1 MIHQIKIKVCFLL
14 LLGILVG
21 SFSQNMWG
29 QCEITVSTSNSNT
42 DFVQVLVLADTDGT
56 IIDIMNGN
64 SATFTTPSTG
74 SYNVHALNYDP
85 NNPPNPLPTIG
96 GTIPQVGSVSGC
108 FNSDNFASDIKPIE
122 CLCNV
127 EPITASFNAQ
137 DGYEI
142 IYVLADVSGLILA
155 TNTTGMFSAADGLA
169 DDTFIHALHYEMA
182 NPPSPLPMVGGNVS
196 DVGTVT
202 VGCFNAEF
210 VTNPLCILLSPASV
224 EVPVQIIRV
233 CDGNALFASLDGT
246 TPMDGT
252 GITFVWS
259 LDGNIVATVENSP
272 YFSPNEIGNY
282 TVTAF
287 NELDCTTYA
296 GNIDFEVN
304 EIIDCQ
310 DCGQ

>member
-1 MIHQIKIKVCFLL
+1 MI
-14 LLGILVG
+14 GIFWGLCP
-21 SFSQNMWG
+21 QNVSG
-29 QCEITVSTSNSNT
+29 QCEITVSTSNANS
-42 DFVQVLVLADTDGT
+42 DFVQVLVLADTNGT

-85 NNPPNPLPTIG
+85 ADPPNPLPMIG

-108 FNSDNFASDIKPIE
+108 FNSDNFGSDVKPIE

-137 DGYEI
+137 DGYDI
-142 IYVLADVSGLILA
+142 IYVLADASGLVLA
-155 TNTTGMFSAADGLA
+155 VNSTGLFSASDGLG
-169 DDTFIHALHYEMA
+169 DDTFIHALHYEIA
-182 NPPSPLPMVGGNVS
+182 NPPSPLPIVGGNVS
-196 DVGTVT
+196 DVGTAT
-202 VGCFNAEF
+202 VGCFNSEF
-210 VTNPLCILLSPASV
+210 VSNPLCILLSPGSI

-233 CDGNALFASLDGT
+233 CDGNALFASLDGI
-246 TPMDGT
+246 TPIDGT

-259 LDGNIVATVENSP
+259 LDGNIVATIENSP
-272 YFSPNEIGNY
+272 YFSPNVIGDY

-287 NELDCTTYA
+287 NELDCTTYI
-296 GNIDFEVN
+296 GNIEFEVN